1 MRFEVNQSKLTNW
14 CVWFG
19 PLWSKCLFAGIIE
32 EFWNYVLWFC
42 GIVFSSHWKLI
53 KKRCGSGASS
63 IWRHTWTISIFRF
76 ARAKHQS
83 KMVCLNVGF
92 NSWRI
97 VFLNS
102 DSNWNQELTVDPK
115 QNLEK
120 ETVMT
125 GQPTPPPNEPP
136 QRRRFCWPKNKGS
149 LLREFPHPQ
158 IQRQT

>member
-1 MRFEVNQSKLTNW
+1 
-14 CVWFG
+14 
-19 PLWSKCLFAGIIE
+19 
-32 EFWNYVLWFC
+32 
-42 GIVFSSHWKLI
+42 
-53 KKRCGSGASS
+53 
-63 IWRHTWTISIFRF
+63 
-76 ARAKHQS
+76 
-83 KMVCLNVGF
+83 MVCLNVGF

-136 QRRRFCWPKNKGS
+136 QRRRF
-149 LLREFPHPQ
+149 LLAKK
-158 IQRQT
+158 